1 MKPWLIA
8 GIQRLVVPPRLV
20 TGQVLQQV
28 HSHIL
33 ILRADQPQPQ
43 QKGAEGE
50 RRIIPDGRF
59 PELRVL
65 LVDALRRDR
74 HSQNDVGFDFAC
86 VQRGVEQPPLDC
98 AMVEHRMQV
107 QGMIPALVV
116 VIVAAVPPAIP
127 AVFQLIHTRT
137 AGQLAD
143 FFQNRLIHR
152 LTVAVDTGRVN
163 FKCGKQNILF

>member
-74 HSQNDVGFDFAC
+74 HSQNDVGFGFTRME
-86 VQRGVEQPPLDC
+86 RGVEQSPLNC

-107 QGMIPALVV
+107 QGVMLSS
-116 VIVAAVPPAIP
+116 
-127 AVFQLIHTRT
+127 T
-137 AGQLAD
+137 
-143 FFQNRLIHR
+143 
-152 LTVAVDTGRVN
+152 
-163 FKCGKQNILF
+163 

>member
-20 TGQVLQQV
+20 TGQILQQV
-28 HSHIL
+28 HPHIFV
-33 ILRADQPQPQ
+33 LRTDESQPQ

-74 HSQNDVGFDFAC
+74 HRQNNIGFDLAR
-86 VQRGVEQPPLDC
+86 VERGVEQPPLDC
-98 AMVEHRMQV
+98 AVVKHRV
-107 QGMIPALVV
+107 
-116 VIVAAVPPAIP
+116 
-127 AVFQLIHTRT
+127 
-137 AGQLAD
+137 
-143 FFQNRLIHR
+143 
-152 LTVAVDTGRVN
+152 
-163 FKCGKQNILF
+163 

>member
-28 HSHIL
+28 HPHIFV
-33 ILRADQPQPQ
+33 LRTDEPQPQ

-59 PELRVL
+59 LKLRVL

-74 HSQNDVGFDFAC
+74 HSQNDVGFRFAR
-86 VQRGVEQPPLDC
+86 VERGVEQPPLDC
-98 AMVEHRMQV
+98 AMVEH
-107 QGMIPALVV
+107 GMEI
-116 VIVAAVPPAIP
+116 
-127 AVFQLIHTRT
+127 
-137 AGQLAD
+137 
-143 FFQNRLIHR
+143 
-152 LTVAVDTGRVN
+152 
-163 FKCGKQNILF
+163 

>member
-28 HSHIL
+28 HPHIFV
-33 ILRADQPQPQ
+33 LRTDESQPQ

-59 PELRVL
+59 PKLRVL

-74 HSQNDVGFDFAC
+74 HRQNNIGFDLAR
-86 VQRGVEQPPLDC
+86 VERGVEQPPLDC
-98 AMVEHRMQV
+98 AVVKHRV
-107 QGMIPALVV
+107 
-116 VIVAAVPPAIP
+116 
-127 AVFQLIHTRT
+127 
-137 AGQLAD
+137 
-143 FFQNRLIHR
+143 
-152 LTVAVDTGRVN
+152 
-163 FKCGKQNILF
+163 

>member
-1 MKPWLIA
+1 M
-8 GIQRLVVPPRLV
+8 PPRLV

-28 HSHIL
+28 HPNIFV
-33 ILRADQPQPQ
+33 LRTNQPQPQ

-50 RRIIPDGRF
+50 RRVIPDGRF

-74 HSQNDVGFDFAC
+74 HSQNDVCFDFAC

-107 QGMIPALVV
+107 QGIMLSS
-116 VIVAAVPPAIP
+116 
-127 AVFQLIHTRT
+127 T
-137 AGQLAD
+137 
-143 FFQNRLIHR
+143 
-152 LTVAVDTGRVN
+152 
-163 FKCGKQNILF
+163 

>member
-28 HSHIL
+28 HTHIFV
-33 ILRADQPQPQ
+33 LRTDQPQPQ

-50 RRIIPDGRF
+50 RRIISDGCF

-65 LVDALRRDR
+65 LVDALRRDC
-74 HSQNDVGFDFAC
+74 HSQNDVGFDFAR

-107 QGMIPALVV
+107 QGVMLSS
-116 VIVAAVPPAIP
+116 
-127 AVFQLIHTRT
+127 T
-137 AGQLAD
+137 
-143 FFQNRLIHR
+143 
-152 LTVAVDTGRVN
+152 
-163 FKCGKQNILF
+163 

>member
-20 TGQVLQQV
+20 TGKILQQM
-28 HSHIL
+28 HPHIL

-74 HSQNDVGFDFAC
+74 HSQNDVCFGFTRME
-86 VQRGVEQPPLDC
+86 RGVEQPPLDC
-98 AMVEHRMQV
+98 AMVEHRMEI
-107 QGMIPALVV
+107 QGIMLSS
-116 VIVAAVPPAIP
+116 
-127 AVFQLIHTRT
+127 T
-137 AGQLAD
+137 
-143 FFQNRLIHR
+143 
-152 LTVAVDTGRVN
+152 
-163 FKCGKQNILF
+163 

>member
-20 TGQVLQQV
+20 TGQIFQQV
-28 HSHIL
+28 HPNIFV
-33 ILRADQPQPQ
+33 LRTDEPQPQ

-74 HSQNDVGFDFAC
+74 HSQNDVGFGFT
-86 VQRGVEQPPLDC
+86 RMERRVEQPPLDC

-107 QGMIPALVV
+107 LYLMCRSA
-116 VIVAAVPPAIP
+116 
-127 AVFQLIHTRT
+127 
-137 AGQLAD
+137 
-143 FFQNRLIHR
+143 
-152 LTVAVDTGRVN
+152 
-163 FKCGKQNILF
+163 

>member
-20 TGQVLQQV
+20 TGQVLQQM

-43 QKGAEGE
+43 QKGAESE

-59 PELRVL
+59 SELRVL

-74 HSQNDVGFDFAC
+74 HSQNDVGFGFTRME
-86 VQRGVEQPPLDC
+86 RGVEQPPLNC
-98 AMVEHRMQV
+98 TMVEHRMQV
-107 QGMIPALVV
+107 HGIMLSS
-116 VIVAAVPPAIP
+116 
-127 AVFQLIHTRT
+127 T
-137 AGQLAD
+137 
-143 FFQNRLIHR
+143 
-152 LTVAVDTGRVN
+152 
-163 FKCGKQNILF
+163 

>member
-8 GIQRLVVPPRLV
+8 GIQRFVVPPRLI

-28 HSHIL
+28 HPHIFV
-33 ILRADQPQPQ
+33 LRTNQPQPQ

-50 RRIIPDGRF
+50 RRIIPDGSF

-74 HSQNDVGFDFAC
+74 HSQNDVGFRFAR
-86 VQRGVEQPPLDC
+86 VERGVEQPPLDC

-107 QGMIPALVV
+107 PGIMLSS
-116 VIVAAVPPAIP
+116 
-127 AVFQLIHTRT
+127 T
-137 AGQLAD
+137 
-143 FFQNRLIHR
+143 
-152 LTVAVDTGRVN
+152 
-163 FKCGKQNILF
+163 

>member
-8 GIQRLVVPPRLV
+8 GIQRLVVPPRLI

-28 HSHIL
+28 HPHIL
-33 ILRADQPQPQ
+33 ILWADQPQPQ
-43 QKGAEGE
+43 QKGAESE

-65 LVDALRRDR
+65 LVNALRGER
-74 HSQNDVGFDFAC
+74 HSQNDVCLDFAC

-107 QGMIPALVV
+107 QGVMLSS
-116 VIVAAVPPAIP
+116 
-127 AVFQLIHTRT
+127 T
-137 AGQLAD
+137 
-143 FFQNRLIHR
+143 
-152 LTVAVDTGRVN
+152 
-163 FKCGKQNILF
+163 

>member
-28 HSHIL
+28 HPNIFV
-33 ILRADQPQPQ
+33 LRTDESQPQ
-43 QKGAEGE
+43 QKGAESE

-74 HSQNDVGFDFAC
+74 HSQNDVGFGFTRME
-86 VQRGVEQPPLDC
+86 RGIEQPPLNC

-107 QGMIPALVV
+107 QGIMLSS
-116 VIVAAVPPAIP
+116 
-127 AVFQLIHTRT
+127 T
-137 AGQLAD
+137 
-143 FFQNRLIHR
+143 
-152 LTVAVDTGRVN
+152 
-163 FKCGKQNILF
+163 

>member
-28 HSHIL
+28 HTHIFV
-33 ILRADQPQPQ
+33 LRTNQPQPQ

-50 RRIIPDGRF
+50 RRVIPDGRF

-74 HSQNDVGFDFAC
+74 HGQNDVCFDFAR
-86 VQRGVEQPPLDC
+86 VERGVEQSPLDC

-107 QGMIPALVV
+107 PSLMLSS
-116 VIVAAVPPAIP
+116 
-127 AVFQLIHTRT
+127 T
-137 AGQLAD
+137 
-143 FFQNRLIHR
+143 
-152 LTVAVDTGRVN
+152 
-163 FKCGKQNILF
+163 